1 MCPWKSNGRKSNKT
15 NKLVYAKGYK
25 TVEEVLLARVD
36 REDSSEEVTLIK
48 SLRMKTNIEQKKTWV
63 GGWSVRG
70 RSRRVNQSVDQIN
83 SGYALGNW
91 ELLEFLCCT
100 IWSADPL
107 QNAHL

>member
-1 MCPWKSNGRKSNKT
+1 M
-15 NKLVYAKGYK
+15 
-25 TVEEVLLARVD
+25 LARVD

-83 SGYALGNW
+83 SG
-91 ELLEFLCCT
+91 
-100 IWSADPL
+100 
-107 QNAHL
+107 